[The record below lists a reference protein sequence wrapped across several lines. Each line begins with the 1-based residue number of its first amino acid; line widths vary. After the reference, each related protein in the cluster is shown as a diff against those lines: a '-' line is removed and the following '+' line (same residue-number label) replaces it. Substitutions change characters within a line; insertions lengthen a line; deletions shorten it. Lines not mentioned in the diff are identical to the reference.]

1 MKNRSLRIIGLTIAI
16 FAALLPLIAIS
27 ALNILPI
34 VTGANTP
41 KLLLSKRTA
50 NDKALALVQN
60 SKVELYDEKGCGPKA
75 FPTGV
80 PLFFIEEKEST
91 PQDPILDYFKPEQ
104 KPQSCQFET
113 LPELYLYDPAQK
125 YLKLITL
132 EEANKYNY
140 DSTSIDKLRGKV
152 SVNKEFFNINYSKST
167 QYQIAQA
174 EVVSFSKVLGQEV
187 SRSNSMPIPKLES
200 EQQFSDYNQFVLE
213 PLGFVK

>member
-1 MKNRSLRIIGLTIAI
+1 MKNRSLRLIGLTIAI
-16 FAALLPLIAIS
+16 FATLLPLLALL

-60 SKVELYDEKGCGPKA
+60 SKIELYDEKDCGPKA

-91 PQDPILDYFKPEQ
+91 PQDPILDYFKIDQ
-104 KPQSCQFET
+104 KNKVCQFQN

-125 YLKLITL
+125 YLKLVTL
-132 EEANKYNY
+132 DEANKYNY
-140 DSTSIDKLRGKV
+140 DTLAIDKLRGKV

-167 QYQIAQA
+167 QYQISQA
-174 EVVSFSKVLGQEV
+174 EVTSYSKILGQEV
-187 SRSNSMPIPKLES
+187 SRSNSMPIPNLES
-200 EQQFSDYNQFVLE
+200 QQQLIDYNQFVLE